1 MYVILIIL
9 NSIIV
14 NTHEIYLGFDIYES
28 TRKFSLV
35 IYAARFVAGGDFR
48 GYKPNL
54 IFYRLSATGF
64 CA

>member
-1 MYVILIIL
+1 MFVILIIL

-35 IYAARFVAGGDFR
+35 MQRDFWQGSIFEDINQIFTGYQLRVFVHD
-48 GYKPNL
+48 K
-54 IFYRLSATGF
+54 
-64 CA
+64 

>member
-1 MYVILIIL
+1 MFVILIIL

-35 IYAARFVAGGDFR
+35 IYAARFVAGVDFFEDI
-48 GYKPNL
+48 NQ
-54 IFYRLSATGF
+54 I
-64 CA
+64 